1 MPTPGPDS
9 VFRALSDPTRR
20 AIVKMLRKGPLSSGD
35 IADRFPSSWAT
46 ISRHLAVLRD
56 ADLISAERNGNSISY
71 ELNVTVLQELMEH
84 ILDWT
89 QPRGKNA

>member
-1 MPTPGPDS
+1 MPQQDS

-20 AIVKMLRKGPLSSGD
+20 AIVKMLRKGPLTSGE

-46 ISRHLAVLRD
+46 VSRHLAVLRE

-71 ELNVTVLQELMEH
+71 ELNVTVLQELVEH
-84 ILDWT
+84 IFDWT
-89 QPRGKNA
+89 RKGGKNA